1 MQSCCKILPK
11 RKMGSDLE
19 VVMLPCP
26 AFGHM
31 IPFLQLSISL
41 AKAGVHVS
49 FVSTPRNIHRLPK
62 IPTNLATRIDLVE
75 IPFPALDCNNFL
87 PEGAEATVDIPFEKT
102 DSLKIAHDLLQHPF
116 RRYVA
121 DNSPDWLI
129 VDFGLHWAVEI
140 AGEYGIPLLYF
151 SVFSAATDAFT
162 GPVEY
167 LVGEGQRRVR
177 SSPESLMSP
186 PEWVNFPSSVAYRGY
201 EARGF
206 HAAFF
211 GGNGSGITDAAR
223 LAKVLHGCQAMAVR
237 SCTEFEGKYLNILE
251 KIVGKPVIPVGLIP
265 PEKPEGRE
273 IIDGSWSKIFNWLDE
288 QKPKSVVF
296 VGFGSECKL
305 TKDQVYEIA
314 YGLELSELPFL
325 WAIRKPSWAIEEIDA
340 LPSGLGNRT
349 AGKGVVSIGWA
360 PQLEILAHPSIGGSL
375 FHSGWGS
382 VIETLQYG
390 HCLVV
395 LPFIFDQGLNARLL
409 VEKGLAV
416 EIERSEDGSFSRDE
430 IAKYLRLAMVS
441 EEGERLRNS
450 AREASKIF
458 GDVKLHQDYIG
469 GFVEY
474 LRNGV
479 TKRK

>member
-1 MQSCCKILPK
+1 MACNLHVAMFPWS
-11 RKMGSDLE
+11 
-19 VVMLPCP
+19 

-31 IPFLQLSISL
+31 VPFLQLSIAL

-49 FVSTPRNIHRLPK
+49 FISTPKNIQRLPK
-62 IPTNLATRIDLVE
+62 IPPNLSPLIDLVE
-75 IPFPALDCNNFL
+75 LPLPIVDNL
-87 PEGAEATVDIPFEKT
+87 PEGAEATVDISFEKT
-102 DSLKIAHDLLQHPF
+102 QYLKTAYDLLQQPF
-116 RRYVA
+116 KQFVA
-121 DNSPDWLI
+121 DQSPDWI
-129 VDFGLHWAVEI
+129 IIDFSPHWAVEI
-140 AGEYGIPLLYF
+140 AREYQIPLLYF
-151 SVFSAATDAFT
+151 SVYSAATFVFI
-162 GPVEY
+162 GPPNY
-167 LVGEGQRRVR
+167 LIGDRQRKIWPSPESMT
-177 SSPESLMSP
+177 SSPE
-186 PEWVNFPSSVAYRGY
+186 WVDFPSSVVFRGY

-206 HAAFF
+206 HPGFF
-211 GGNGSGITDAAR
+211 GENASGTTDAER
-223 LAKVLHGCQAMAVR
+223 ITKVMLACQAMAIR
-237 SCTEFEGKYLNILE
+237 GCNEFEGDYLNLEE
-251 KIVGKPVIPVGLIP
+251 KIMGKPVIPVGLLP
-265 PEKPEGRE
+265 PEKPKERE
-273 IIDGSWSKIFNWLDE
+273 ISDASWSKTFDWLDE

-314 YGLELSELPFL
+314 HGLELSELPFL
-325 WAIRKPSWAIEEIDA
+325 WAIRKPSWAIEDIDA
-340 LPSGLGNRT
+340 LPSGFANRT

-375 FHSGWGS
+375 CHSGWGS

-416 EIERSEDGSFSRDE
+416 EIDRSEDGSFSRDD
-430 IAKYLRLAMVS
+430 IAKSLRLAMVS
-441 EEGERLRNS
+441 KEGERLRNS

-469 GFVEY
+469 GFVDY

-479 TKRK
+479 TKRKLS